1 MTTSN
6 STAKSTVTKR
16 PGKTTAPVTAKDD
29 FINQAGSNLA
39 EGEVKKAKTK
49 KSQIPVIIPPQLLEG
64 LDKHIEGTM
73 TGLSRSS
80 WICQAIKEKLDRD
93 NS

>member
-1 MTTSN
+1 MATISKKP
-6 STAKSTVTKR
+6 SKAKTPETKQ
-16 PGKTTAPVTAKDD
+16 DD

-39 EGEVKKAKTK
+39 EGEVKKTK
-49 KSQIPVIIPPQLLEG
+49 QKKAQIPVIIPPLLLEEM
-64 LDKHIEGTM
+64 DKHIESTM

-93 NS
+93 NT

>member
-1 MTTSN
+1 MATISKKPN
-6 STAKSTVTKR
+6 KAKT
-16 PGKTTAPVTAKDD
+16 PEAKQDD

-39 EGEVKKAKTK
+39 EGEVKKTK
-49 KSQIPVIIPPQLLEG
+49 QKKAQIPVIIPPLLLEEM
-64 LDKHIEGTM
+64 DKYIESTM

-93 NS
+93 NA

>member
-1 MTTSN
+1 MNTT
-6 STAKSTVTKR
+6 KSTVTKR
-16 PGKTTAPVTAKDD
+16 PGKTAPTVSTKDD

-39 EGEVKKAKTK
+39 EGEVKKTKTK
-49 KSQIPVIIPPQLLEG
+49 KSQIPVIIPPQLLDG
-64 LDKHIEGTM
+64 LDKHIESTM

-93 NS
+93 NA